1 MLYWV
6 YLAISRI
13 WTHNFS
19 VVWWYFT
26 PLSTVLQLYRGGQF
40 HWWKKPET
48 PHKTTDLSQVT
59 DKLQHIMLYTSP
71 WSRLELTTSVVI
83 ATDCIGSHKPN
94 YPTITTTT
102 GPHNFS
108 VNLTTIRSWSHAQIV
123 PNAHLTKMKLS
134 WARFIGVG
142 EIYSMH
148 IQNKNKLHNII
159 KLYRNEGGQPR
170 QRFLTDT
177 WKVCRVGKRWIF
189 SSLYI

>member
-1 MLYWV
+1 MEETRVSENTTDLPQDTDKLYHIMLYWV

-71 WSRLELTTSVVI
+71 WSRFELTTSVVI

-123 PNAHLTKMKLS
+123 PYAHLTKMKLS

-142 EIYSMH
+142 
-148 IQNKNKLHNII
+148 
-159 KLYRNEGGQPR
+159 
-170 QRFLTDT
+170 
-177 WKVCRVGKRWIF
+177 
-189 SSLYI
+189 